1 MILEQIKYDLIEQL
15 IKRLLQHIE
24 IGEIYV

>member
-1 MILEQIKYDLIEQL
+1 MILEQIKYDLIEQQ

-24 IGEIYV
+24 IGDIYD